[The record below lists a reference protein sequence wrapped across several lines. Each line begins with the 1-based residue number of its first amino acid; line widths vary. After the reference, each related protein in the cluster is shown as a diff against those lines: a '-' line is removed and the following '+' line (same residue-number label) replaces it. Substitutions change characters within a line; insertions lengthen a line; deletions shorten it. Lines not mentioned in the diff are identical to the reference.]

1 MKMLTKIYRYIP
13 ILFLA
18 AWSCS
23 AFSAG
28 EENQK
33 NSLSPWN
40 MCETAIETLEIKTIV
55 PPYLLKH
62 LSLAK
67 SGRFDK
73 ENLSIKP
80 WPWTVSINELQ
91 LFFDTREEAIHEA
104 RMLVQEGWSDL
115 KFGCLQIRVN
125 NLDLAGLK
133 LSIMFDPANNI
144 RLGADYLTRLYQNGQ
159 NWQTALDIF
168 ISKGLS
174 VSVKRNCTIDC
185 FNDAVTG
192 ESEKI
197 SQYKVRS
204 IDYNRTAFLNKVLKD
219 KKQANRQNLGEEN
232 KLRRRETQLNA
243 WRSNRARPEA
253 LAQLLAKRIAENARR
268 AEQKISKLSNKEKKK
283 TFSEKRKK
291 QLSDWRKKI
300 KLQGQKSR
308 LQPY

>member
-1 MKMLTKIYRYIP
+1 MLTKIYRYIP
-13 ILFLA
+13 ILFFA

-28 EENQK
+28 EEDEK
-33 NSLSPWN
+33 NSLSPWD
-40 MCETAIETLEIKTIV
+40 MCETAIEKLEMETTV
-55 PPYLLKH
+55 PSYLLKH

-67 SGRFDK
+67 SGRFDQ
-73 ENLSIKP
+73 ENLAIKP
-80 WPWTVSINELQ
+80 WPWTVSINEFQ
-91 LFFDTREEAIHEA
+91 LFFDTREKAFHEA

-115 KFGCLQIRVN
+115 KFGCLQIRVD
-125 NLDLAGLK
+125 NLDLVASK

-168 ISKGLS
+168 ISKGMS
-174 VSVKRNCTIDC
+174 VSLKPNCTIDC
-185 FNDAVTG
+185 FSDGGIGGA
-192 ESEKI
+192 EKI
-197 SQYKVRS
+197 SQYKVRT
-204 IDYNRTAFLNKVLKD
+204 IDYNRTAFLNKALKD

-232 KLRRRETQLNA
+232 KLRRRKIQLSA

-253 LAQLLAKRIAENARR
+253 LAQLLAIRIAENAKRE
-268 AEQKISKLSNKEKKK
+268 EQKISKLSNKAKKK

-300 KLQGQKSR
+300 KSQAQKIR